1 MNDFLYSVLAGII
14 VGGGSILGACLAFW
28 LKNTGKRLS
37 SVLLGLAGGIILA
50 TFFFDM
56 LPHSLAEAGNLNGF
70 LGIVAGAGVMLAVT
84 LLVPHKDAADMDELS
99 TERLKR
105 EGRSD
110 GHGLARTGL
119 LLALGMAI
127 HNLPQGIALGGG
139 VTSGIAF
146 SLALLLFSHNIPEGM
161 AMAIPL
167 RLGGVGKGRILS
179 IALLSALPTVLGAAI
194 GSLVSGISDQLMG
207 VCVAFAGGAMIFL
220 TLKELLPQALRLQ
233 SKTAG
238 QRGNALVALAAVA
251 GAAIGGLV
259 VWITH

>member
-1 MNDFLYSVLAGII
+1 MNDFLYSILAGVI
-14 VGGGSILGACLAFW
+14 VGGGSIMGACVAFS

-37 SVLLGLAGGIILA
+37 SALLALAGGILLS

-56 LPHSLAEAGNLNGF
+56 LPHSLAEAGNLNAF
-70 LGIVAGAGVMLAVT
+70 LGIVAGAGVMLVVT

-105 EGRSD
+105 EGRGE

-167 RLGGVGKGRILS
+167 RLGGVPKRRILM
-179 IALLSALPTVLGAAI
+179 IALVSALPTVLGAAI
-194 GSLVSGISDQLMG
+194 GSLISGISEQLMG

-220 TLKELLPQALRLQ
+220 TLKELLPQSIRLQ
-233 SKTAG
+233 RKTTG
-238 QRGNALVALAAVA
+238 GHGNAAVPLSVIA
-251 GAAIGGLV
+251 GAALGGLV
-259 VWITH
+259 VWLTH